1 MSEPKNTLEMI
12 HCWFDV
18 VIDVIWF
25 WHTHMA
31 GYLLLVLVASLQDWK
46 LTVPICWEAKL
57 SVFRIPIW
65 CSKSLKEIHTGI
77 GIGGS
82 GREGCVTFS
91 LSISLKP
98 AILPWVFRPSYS
110 IEPVSWPNG
119 HNEVHQG
126 FCQCTFGRWS
136 AGATSMPWWGKIRCM
151 NESESIT
158 RIQGCKKPLGTL
170 WLYCMSKW
178 GLVVWGLLHPL
189 ASFWFAN
196 RLRYSFKDGLFTA
209 ATDDP
214 KWQVAHRVLISPFS
228 VRGLEKPR
236 SQSSGKVQIE
246 EGSCVIVFVSLL
258 FDPTASRQHTP
269 SEAHY
274 YQPVERNITE
284 LVQIW
289 QRSLQYL
296 FFADSDD

>member
-110 IEPVSWPNG
+110 IEPVSSHLTQWSQRGSPRILPMHLWAVICWSNFHAMVG
-119 HNEVHQG
+119 KNQVHEWIRKYHKDTRLQE
-126 FCQCTFGRWS
+126 
-136 AGATSMPWWGKIRCM
+136 TSW
-151 NESESIT
+151 N
-158 RIQGCKKPLGTL
+158 PLTI
-170 WLYCMSKW
+170 
-178 GLVVWGLLHPL
+178 LH
-189 ASFWFAN
+189 
-196 RLRYSFKDGLFTA
+196 
-209 ATDDP
+209 
-214 KWQVAHRVLISPFS
+214 
-228 VRGLEKPR
+228 E
-236 SQSSGKVQIE
+236 
-246 EGSCVIVFVSLL
+246 
-258 FDPTASRQHTP
+258 
-269 SEAHY
+269 
-274 YQPVERNITE
+274 
-284 LVQIW
+284 
-289 QRSLQYL
+289 
-296 FFADSDD
+296 